1 MRVAVLGTGRMGAA
15 LTRRLLAR
23 EHVVRIW
30 NRTRG
35 RTGELVRA
43 GAEEASSPEAA
54 ARGVDAVLMTLADDR
69 ACRDVLARLAAHM
82 GPDPPVV
89 VGMSTVSPAT
99 ARELREMTPERRF
112 VAAPVVGG
120 PAALAAGQ
128 AMGLLSGDRE
138 VMGRLRL
145 LWPDV
150 FSVQR
155 YCGEDPGA
163 GLIYKVLNN
172 HLLMSGVALVS
183 EVVATGQAAGI
194 DERMLHDFLY
204 QWSTVA
210 PGMRDRLDDIFHG
223 GHEGW
228 FTTRLGAKDLRLVIE
243 LARSLGLDLPI
254 ARTVERRYEEAA
266 ASGWGDADIGAVVEL
281 LRSKQHSEHPAEH
294 TTAEHAIESPEH
306 ETAEHGTTEHETA
319 EHETAEHGIAK
330 HGTPENETP
339 EHGT

>member
-1 MRVAVLGTGRMGAA
+1 MRVAVLGVGRMGTA
-15 LTRRLLAR
+15 LARRLLAR
-23 EHVVRIW
+23 EHTVRVW

-43 GAEEASSPEAA
+43 GAEETSSPEAA
-54 ARGVDAVLMTLADDR
+54 ARDADAVLMTLTDDR
-69 ACRDVLARLAAHM
+69 ACRDVLTRLAAHM

-89 VGMSTVSPAT
+89 VDMSTVSPDT
-99 ARELREMTPERRF
+99 ARELREMTPEHRF

-138 VMGRLRL
+138 VMDRIRS

-150 FSVQR
+150 FSVQW

-172 HLLMSGVALVS
+172 HLLMSGVALLS
-183 EVVATGQAAGI
+183 EVVATGQAAGL
-194 DERMLHDFLY
+194 DERMMQDFLY
-204 QWSTVA
+204 QWPTVA
-210 PGMRDRLDDIFHG
+210 PGVHNRLDDIFHG
-223 GHEGW
+223 DHEGW
-228 FTTRLGAKDLRLVIE
+228 FTTRLGAKDLRLVIG

-281 LRSKQHSEHPAEH
+281 LR
-294 TTAEHAIESPEH
+294 
-306 ETAEHGTTEHETA
+306 AEHGPGRPGNPA
-319 EHETAEHGIAK
+319 PGAA
-330 HGTPENETP
+330 TPEPGPP
-339 EHGT
+339 EPEPPEPEAR